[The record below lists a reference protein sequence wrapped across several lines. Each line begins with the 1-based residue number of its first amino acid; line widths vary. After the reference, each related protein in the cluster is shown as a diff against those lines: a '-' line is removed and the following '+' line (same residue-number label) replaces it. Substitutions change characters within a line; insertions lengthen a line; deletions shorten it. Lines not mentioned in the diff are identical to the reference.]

1 MENRFKKLRYYDDLC
16 LHKRFTMDE
25 LADELLISKATI
37 SHLETS
43 EDYDARI
50 SILKEYKRIFP
61 EVSYDYLL
69 GAKNTKSNEYS
80 NLEHT
85 LPLGDKFYETLQ
97 NLFRY
102 DADYESEDIS
112 PEVRQSLYEYE
123 TEMHK
128 RIENMLE
135 CMFSDSSSLF
145 YFLLDTYNSLL
156 NLYLLENP
164 VNKKDT
170 LDSDYLNE
178 SLSFEWYKLTQTTQN
193 FFKNIVFKNMQPVFE
208 AERDSAIKRK
218 KEVEDYKKKQKE
230 QYRSQ
235 ITQGELPF

>member
-1 MENRFKKLRYYDDLC
+1 
-16 LHKRFTMDE
+16 
-25 LADELLISKATI
+25 
-37 SHLETS
+37 
-43 EDYDARI
+43 
-50 SILKEYKRIFP
+50 
-61 EVSYDYLL
+61 
-69 GAKNTKSNEYS
+69 
-80 NLEHT
+80 
-85 LPLGDKFYETLQ
+85 
-97 NLFRY
+97 
-102 DADYESEDIS
+102 
-112 PEVRQSLYEYE
+112 
-123 TEMHK
+123 MHK
-128 RIENMLE
+128 KIENMLE